1 MTRDLR
7 RGARICHAPHSSC
20 HCADISDEEQDTRL
34 AGRAELQA
42 AFFTCP
48 TVPRPAQGVGSDP
61 DMACGEQQGWLPRA
75 WTSVHSKLPGPPKQ
89 ADAGM
94 DLQGMASPSR
104 LPGSS
109 GGRTSCPLLP
119 KSHQIFCP
127 FPKEATS
134 VNEATGV

>member
-1 MTRDLR
+1 MSAVPLTAAVTVLTSQMRN
-7 RGARICHAPHSSC
+7 RIPAWQVEQSC
-20 HCADISDEEQDTRL
+20 R
-34 AGRAELQA
+34 LQA
-42 AFFTCP
+42 TFFTCP
-48 TVPRPAQGVGSDP
+48 TMPRPAQGVGSDP
-61 DMACGEQQGWLPRA
+61 DMGCEEQQGWLPRA
-75 WTSVHSKLPGPPKQ
+75 WTSMHSKLLGPPKQ
-89 ADAGM
+89 ADAEM

-119 KSHQIFCP
+119 KSHQICCP